1 MYDDKDNK
9 TLWEGSPLRIIKA
22 VREGYNKSG
31 RKYPINVKYIFI
43 DKKRSHL
50 DCLKT
55 YSMQKAGLGE
65 LVDEQQHEFQG
76 KFGKLVE
83 ECQFQKGEFED
94 LVDCCVFTVD
104 IRKGHSLFILDPFGW
119 SDVSM
124 SSIRKINSLKGSEI
138 LYTYMINDIKR
149 FELGKPGK
157 DRTTL
162 NRVLEADGYYDSV
175 NFQELDKLGQ
185 QLFLRNQSLKLFR
198 DRGNTRYAYT
208 FSVIPKGHTIVLYY
222 LMHLSQNLTALQV
235 MKSTLWK

>member
-1 MYDDKDNK
+1 MSDSQAKWSADGRYLPPIEPHTKAKHQVLESYIESLIITLYGRARYGVTKFTIIDGFCGGGMYDDKDNK
-9 TLWEGSPLRIIKA
+9 TLWEGSPIRIIKA

-31 RKYPINVKYIFI
+31 RMYPLNVKYIFI

-55 YSMQKAGLGE
+55 YSMPKAGLGE

-149 FELGKPGK
+149 FVLGKPGE

-175 NFQELDKLGQ
+175 NFK
-185 QLFLRNQSLKLFR
+185 
-198 DRGNTRYAYT
+198 
-208 FSVIPKGHTIVLYY
+208 
-222 LMHLSQNLTALQV
+222 
-235 MKSTLWK
+235 